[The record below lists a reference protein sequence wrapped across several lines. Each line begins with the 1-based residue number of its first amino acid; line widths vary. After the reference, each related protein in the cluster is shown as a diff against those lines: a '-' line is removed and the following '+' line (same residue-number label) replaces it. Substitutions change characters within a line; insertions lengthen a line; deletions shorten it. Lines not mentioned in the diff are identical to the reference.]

1 MDCVGVVA
9 KFGGLKPRMPI
20 GLTRPNR
27 TEPEIGFVELVRDG
41 TAHSWETIRNLVPTR
56 RTRIAGLLE
65 DISVPFSDSDFLRQ
79 LPDLE
84 IELRKRIVSAWCEQ
98 YVVPSLR
105 SLSLETVLHNIS
117 SWVAPYYVC
126 RLLDGFDF
134 NYDCT
139 DAPTGSLMGAA
150 TMSVKTDV
158 DFSIVEFAI
167 GTTDVVLHYQSEL
180 FRQRIVPSYCGF
192 VEDSIAD
199 QLIVN
204 PCSHLTDELK
214 EMLFESIRQVREL
227 IKNSSQ
233 DFLPFFNAVQANLE
247 RLYSHHRNGSFD
259 PDEFGEP

>member
-9 KFGGLKPRMPI
+9 KIGGLKPRMPI

-65 DISVPFSDSDFLRQ
+65 DISVPFSDSEFLRQ

-98 YVVPSLR
+98 YVVPALR
-105 SLSLETVLHNIS
+105 SFSLETVVHNIS

-180 FRQRIVPSYCGF
+180 FRQRIVPSY
-192 VEDSIAD
+192 VSVHD
-199 QLIVN
+199 
-204 PCSHLTDELK
+204 
-214 EMLFESIRQVREL
+214 REV
-227 IKNSSQ
+227 
-233 DFLPFFNAVQANLE
+233 AW
-247 RLYSHHRNGSFD
+247 RLRGLGLGLLAF
-259 PDEFGEP
+259 EFGGQDAARTS